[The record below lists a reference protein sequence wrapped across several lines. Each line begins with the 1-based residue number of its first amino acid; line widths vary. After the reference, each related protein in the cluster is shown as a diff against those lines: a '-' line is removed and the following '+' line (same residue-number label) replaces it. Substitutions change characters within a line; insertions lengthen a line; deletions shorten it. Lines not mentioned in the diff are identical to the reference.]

1 MIDILDGCILQCLF
15 LIGLYLLIL
24 FPIGKFLI
32 DLCRFTFAFCMKKWL
47 VAFFRFSYVLYLYD
61 IRKYYYTL
69 LIVNIKY
76 FI

>member
-1 MIDILDGCILQCLF
+1 MHTAVSF
-15 LIGLYLLIL
+15 LIRLYLLIL